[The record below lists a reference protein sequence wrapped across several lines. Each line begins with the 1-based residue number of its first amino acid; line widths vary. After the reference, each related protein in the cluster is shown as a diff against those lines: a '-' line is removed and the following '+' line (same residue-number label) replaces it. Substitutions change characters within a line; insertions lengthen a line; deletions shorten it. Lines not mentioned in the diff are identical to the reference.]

1 MIFFVKY
8 FLPEVMEKWL
18 DTKRWTF
25 SFSLSLTFMNKS
37 LVLIAQPAAESHAA
51 LDELI
56 IVAQKQFT
64 HLLVIAYMKLK
75 VIKMKDN
82 FSGTKHK

>member
-1 MIFFVKY
+1 
-8 FLPEVMEKWL
+8 MEKWL

-75 VIKMKDN
+75 AIKMKDN

>member
-1 MIFFVKY
+1 
-8 FLPEVMEKWL
+8 MEKWL

-56 IVAQKQFT
+56 IVAQKQLT

>member
-75 VIKMKDN
+75 VKMKDN